1 MLHDKAHETN
11 IYEYKK
17 ISTNQNESEKIPL
30 RGIQGIIGIRAT
42 YIVFILKG
50 EENTKRKCHISPLSF
65 KKKKKIKEERKNLKH

>member
-42 YIVFILKG
+42 YMVFILKG
-50 EENTKRKCHISPLSF
+50 EENTKKKMPHFLIVF
-65 KKKKKIKEERKNLKH
+65 KKKKIKEERKNLKH